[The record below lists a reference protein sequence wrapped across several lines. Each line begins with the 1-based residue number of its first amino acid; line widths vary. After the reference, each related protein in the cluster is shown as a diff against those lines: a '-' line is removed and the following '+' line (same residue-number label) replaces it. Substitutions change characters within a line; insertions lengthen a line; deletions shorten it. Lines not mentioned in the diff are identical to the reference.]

1 MLGAIVGDIVGS
13 PYEFDENNIKT
24 TKFPLFT
31 DKSVFTDDTVMTVAV
46 ARALMDT
53 YGSDDATI
61 ENALTMQMRA
71 LGRNYP
77 ARGYGGMFQ
86 AWLLVDT
93 AEAYN
98 SYGNGSAMRVA
109 AAGWLYRTLEETL
122 HAAELT
128 ARVTHNHPEG
138 IKGAQAIAAAIF
150 LARLHLPK
158 DDIRAYLSKTFEY
171 DLTRTL
177 KEIRPTYKMDETC
190 QGSVPEAI
198 TAFLEGNGFV
208 DVIRKA
214 VSIGGDSDTIACM
227 AGSIAEA
234 YYGIP
239 EQVEKDTFQRLTP
252 DLSATVLK
260 FRRFYLDNSGTP
272 LPGWEES
279 VYYNP
284 DEVLKGL
291 KNLEF
296 AISEFYIKSG
306 SGKMEPQPVL
316 DEIAELLKK
325 DEVALITVQ
334 APSQSLKYSTS
345 ADAVQVQCINDS
357 DGHLLL
363 PIFTSKNQVS
373 SGGPELYCM
382 TDSIRNILESSLAA
396 DNLYGVIINPF
407 GQNFLLD
414 KKNVRLLVQQFQ
426 MDLSFAKKIKKTD
439 D

>member
-1 MLGAIVGDIVGS
+1 MLGAIIGDMIGS
-13 PYEFDENNIKT
+13 PYEFDENNIKST
-24 TKFPLFT
+24 NFPLFT
-31 DKSVFTDDTVMTVAV
+31 DKSTFTDDTVMTVAV
-46 ARALMDT
+46 AKALMDT
-53 YGSDDATI
+53 YGAEDDII

-77 ARGYGGMFQ
+77 GRGYGGMFQ
-86 AWLLVDT
+86 AWLIVDT

-98 SYGNGSAMRVA
+98 SFGNGSAMRVA

-138 IKGAQAIAAAIF
+138 IKGAQAVAAAIF
-150 LARLHLPK
+150 LARLQLPK
-158 DDIRAYLSKTFEY
+158 DDIRAYISNAFGY
-171 DLTRTL
+171 DLTRTI
-177 KEIRPTYKMDETC
+177 KQIRPTYKMDETC

-198 TAFLEGNGFV
+198 IAFLEGNGFV

-214 VSIGGDSDTIACM
+214 VSLGGDSDTIACI

-239 EQVEKDTFQRLTP
+239 ENLEKEAFARLTP
-252 DLSATVLK
+252 EFSTTVLK
-260 FRRFYLDNSGTP
+260 FRKFYLDNSGLP

-284 DEVLKGL
+284 DEALKGL

-296 AISEFYIKSG
+296 AIQQFYIASG
-306 SGKMEPQPVL
+306 SGRSEPQPVL
-316 DEIAELLKK
+316 DELAYLLKK
-325 DEVALITVQ
+325 EAETLITVQ
-334 APSQSLKYSTS
+334 APSQSMKYSSS

-357 DGHLLL
+357 DGRMLL
-363 PIFTSKNQVS
+363 PIFTSKTQVAS
-373 SGGPELYCM
+373 SGANLYYM
-382 TDSIRNILESSLAA
+382 TDTVENVLRTALSA
-396 DNLYGVIINPF
+396 DNLFGVIVNPF

-414 KKNVRLLVQQFQ
+414 KKNIRLLIQQFD
-426 MDLSFAKKIKKTD
+426 MDR
-439 D
+439 

>member
-1 MLGAIVGDIVGS
+1 MLGAIIGDIVGS

-24 TKFPLFT
+24 TNFPLFT
-31 DKSVFTDDTVMTVAV
+31 DKSIFTDDTVMTVAV

-53 YGSDDATI
+53 YGADDDVI

-77 ARGYGGMFQ
+77 GRGYGGMFQ

-98 SYGNGSAMRVA
+98 SFGNGSAMRVA

-138 IKGAQAIAAAIF
+138 IKGAQAVAAAIF
-150 LARLHLPK
+150 LARLRLPK
-158 DDIRAYLSKTFEY
+158 DDIRAYLSRAFGY

-177 KEIRPTYKMDETC
+177 KQIRPDYKMDETC

-227 AGSIAEA
+227 AGAIAEA
-234 YYGIP
+234 YYGVP
-239 EQVEKDTFQRLTP
+239 EQVEKDAFARLTP

-260 FRRFYLDNSGTP
+260 FRRFYLDHSGTP

-296 AISEFYIKSG
+296 AISEFYVKSG

-316 DEIAELLKK
+316 DEIAELMRK

-357 DGHLLL
+357 EGHLLL
-363 PIFTSKNQVS
+363 PIFTSKHQVS

-382 TDSIRNILESSLAA
+382 TDSIYNILSSSLAA
-396 DNLYGVIINPF
+396 DNLFGVVINPF

-414 KKNVRLLVQQFQ
+414 KKNVRLLVQQFE
-426 MDLSFAKKIKKTD
+426 MDRSIAEKNRED
-439 D
+439 

>member
-306 SGKMEPQPVL
+306 SDQCRRGAGPVHQRQRRPPSAAHLHLEEPGLLRRPGTVLHDRQHPEHPRVQPRGGQPLWRHHQPLRAELPARQEERPTARPAVPDGPVL
-316 DEIAELLKK
+316 RKEDQE
-325 DEVALITVQ
+325 
-334 APSQSLKYSTS
+334 
-345 ADAVQVQCINDS
+345 
-357 DGHLLL
+357 DG
-363 PIFTSKNQVS
+363 
-373 SGGPELYCM
+373 
-382 TDSIRNILESSLAA
+382 
-396 DNLYGVIINPF
+396 
-407 GQNFLLD
+407 
-414 KKNVRLLVQQFQ
+414 RLTF
-426 MDLSFAKKIKKTD
+426 
-439 D
+439 

>member
-1 MLGAIVGDIVGS
+1 MLGAIFGDIVGS
-13 PYEFDENNIKT
+13 HYEFDP
-24 TKFPLFT
+24 TKNYDFQLLHT
-31 DKSVFTDDTVMTVAV
+31 DSRPTDDTVMTLAV
-46 ARALMDT
+46 AKALMEHYADDDDT
-53 YGSDDATI
+53 IRRAVVK
-61 ENALTMQMRA
+61 EMQA
-71 LGRNYP
+71 LGRKYHN
-77 ARGYGGMFQ
+77 AGYGGRFYH
-86 AWLLVDT
+86 WLD
-93 AEAYN
+93 EYEPKPYH
-98 SYGNGSAMRVA
+98 SFGNGSGMRVSPV
-109 AAGWLYRTLEETL
+109 GWIYPNLNHTLRV
-122 HAAELT
+122 AKLT
-128 ARVTHNHPEG
+128 AEVTHNHPEG
-138 IKGAQAIAAAIF
+138 IKGAQAIAGAMY
-150 LARLHLPK
+150 LARTNHSKDFIKTWVANTFHYDLDRKL
-158 DDIRAYLSKTFEY
+158 DDIRPAYKF
-171 DLTRTL
+171 DV
-177 KEIRPTYKMDETC
+177 TC

-227 AGSIAEA
+227 AGAIAEA
-234 YYGIP
+234 YYGVP
-239 EQVEKDTFQRLTP
+239 EQVEKDAFARLTP

-260 FRRFYLDNSGTP
+260 FRRFYLDHSGTP

-296 AISEFYIKSG
+296 AISEFYVKSG

-316 DEIAELLKK
+316 DEIAELMRK

-357 DGHLLL
+357 EGHLLL
-363 PIFTSKNQVS
+363 PIFTSKHQVS

-382 TDSIRNILESSLAA
+382 TDSIYNILSSSLAA
-396 DNLYGVIINPF
+396 DNLFGVVINPF

-414 KKNVRLLVQQFQ
+414 KKNVRLLVQQFE
-426 MDLSFAKKIKKTD
+426 MDRSIAEKNRED
-439 D
+439 

>member
-1 MLGAIVGDIVGS
+1 MLGAIIGDIVGS

-24 TKFPLFT
+24 TNFPLFT

-77 ARGYGGMFQ
+77 GRGYGGMFQ
-86 AWLLVDT
+86 AWLIVDT

-98 SYGNGSAMRVA
+98 SFGNGSAMRVA

-150 LARLHLPK
+150 LARLRLPK
-158 DDIRAYLSKTFEY
+158 DDIRAYLSKTFGY

-177 KEIRPTYKMDETC
+177 KQIRPTYKMDETC

-234 YYGIP
+234 YYGVP
-239 EQVEKDTFQRLTP
+239 EQVEKEAFQRLTP

-296 AISEFYIKSG
+296 AISEFYI
-306 SGKMEPQPVL
+306 
-316 DEIAELLKK
+316 
-325 DEVALITVQ
+325 
-334 APSQSLKYSTS
+334 
-345 ADAVQVQCINDS
+345 
-357 DGHLLL
+357 
-363 PIFTSKNQVS
+363 
-373 SGGPELYCM
+373 
-382 TDSIRNILESSLAA
+382 
-396 DNLYGVIINPF
+396 
-407 GQNFLLD
+407 
-414 KKNVRLLVQQFQ
+414 
-426 MDLSFAKKIKKTD
+426 
-439 D
+439 